1 MRHTLTGLVVACI
14 TCLAGMTPALA
25 DDGQAPASLTTEQ
38 AALLAAWDQYTDALK
53 AAGRTVIAQDTGN
66 PVDTAEGFRYLA
78 MLSGLAAERVQY
90 YQDPRYPTLARTL
103 DLYRKIGLDSSDNTY
118 RTASFEPGGSYVI
131 RGIRGHSTY
140 FGTQF
145 NRDRVSVANLND
157 EQITF
162 AADGSFEIYL
172 TPERRGANW
181 VKLPAGA
188 NNFYVREIFIDWQTE
203 RPATLWMERLDV
215 ELPAPVLSAE
225 QVQRNFAAMAAFVD
239 GNLQRWH
246 QWVARSRQERFNQL
260 AAPRATPGE
269 GGTVDNLYS
278 GGYFSVQPDE
288 ALVIEF
294 EAVPA
299 RLWNAQLGNAWF
311 QSLDYQYRQT
321 SLNSHQAAV
330 DEDGRVRMVIA
341 ASDPGVANW
350 LDTAGRS
357 EGMMFLRW
365 NQPERPPGP
374 PVVTLVPLEELHRHL
389 PRGTRQVTPEQR
401 LQQLDARY
409 RAVARRFAQ

>member
-1 MRHTLTGLVVACI
+1 MKLWLTGLLMACI
-14 TCLAGMTPALA
+14 THT
-25 DDGQAPASLTTEQ
+25 ASLCADNEQGTLTADQ

-53 AAGRTVIAQDTGN
+53 AAGRTVIAQDTGH

-78 MLSGLAAERVQY
+78 MLSGMAAERMQY

-131 RGIRGHSTY
+131 RGVRGNSTY
-140 FGTQF
+140 FGIQF
-145 NRDRVSVANLND
+145 NRDRASVANLND
-157 EQITF
+157 EQIRF

-172 TPERRGANW
+172 TPERRGNNW
-181 VKLPAGA
+181 VKLPADA
-188 NNFYVREIFIDWQTE
+188 NNLYVREIFIDWASEQ
-203 RPATLWMERLDV
+203 PSTLWMERLDV
-215 ELPAPVLSAE
+215 ELPAPVLSPS
-225 QVQRNFAAMAAFVD
+225 QVQANFAAMAAFVD

-246 QWVARSRQERFNQL
+246 QWVTRSREGRFNQL
-260 AAPRATPGE
+260 PAPRATPGE

-278 GGYFSVQPDE
+278 GGYFSLAPDQ
-288 ALVIEF
+288 ALIIEF

-330 DEDGRVRMVIA
+330 DADGKVRMVIA
-341 ASDPGVANW
+341 DSDPGIANW
-350 LDTAGRS
+350 LDAAGRS

-365 NQPERPPGP
+365 NQAERAPGTP
-374 PVVTLVPLEELHRHL
+374 TVTLVPLSELDDHL
-389 PRGTRQVTPEQR
+389 PEDTRRVTPEQR
-401 LQQLDARY
+401 LEQLDARY